1 MKICQQKG
9 GMVMGKS
16 EDGICRITPLSN
28 TSPVGSGEALGNRPG
43 NRLDTGGG
51 KHVRAGNA
59 PGAHHGKFPRFTPRH
74 EMYVFHQGVGRV
86 LDISM
91 GGVSFSYIADNHP
104 VEEPPMEGILFTHN
118 GQHIQGVPFEIV
130 ADAVCSRFFSSDYFV
145 RERQVRFGELSE
157 VQIRRLES
165 FILTNAHIPQFSY
178 DTRYTEYKSVYV
190 TSGLPSFDRKTRTR
204 EENADVRLV

>member
-1 MKICQQKG
+1 
-9 GMVMGKS
+9 MGKS
-16 EDGICRITPLSN
+16 EDGLCRITPLRN
-28 TSPVGSGEALGNRPG
+28 ASPGKSGQAPGDRPG

-51 KHVRAGNA
+51 RHIQAGNM
-59 PGAHHGKFPRFTPRH
+59 PGEHHGKFPRFTPRQ

-91 GGVSFSYIADNHP
+91 GGVSFSYIADNQP
-104 VEEPPMEGILFTHN
+104 VEELPVEGILFTHS

-145 RERQVRFGELSE
+145 RERQVRFGDLSE
-157 VQIRRLES
+157 DQIRQLES

-178 DTRYTEYKSVYV
+178 DTRYTEYKSVYA
-190 TSGLPSFDRKTRTR
+190 TSGLSFFERKVRTR
-204 EENADVRLV
+204 EENADVRLA